1 MLKFLVAAVLASLI
15 SACGSGGGD
24 SSDDD
29 GVVPDVVPSN
39 IVRVECAVFESG
51 NTNVPVAGADI
62 NYKAGAKSYST
73 TSSASGSCR
82 LDLPVADV
90 VGVTSPRGTVS
101 KTGYEP
107 QTLLISACPNLQGGT
122 TCIVPV
128 PMVKVASNIS
138 IPVGGDTV
146 WHLGDEQFAGG
157 ANDLFQKSTDTT
169 TLLGTDPSDDK
180 PYLEFSIPDWATKV
194 QAGGYTKATVTLD
207 IKGMQTAICANNAVA
222 LAGAAGTPTQPGAN
236 SPVDGSWKR
245 ESFDFLVADVGA
257 LSTNARIVVTT
268 GKCDVTNDFDDFEIN
283 RLRVEFSK

>member
-1 MLKFLVAAVLASLI
+1 
-15 SACGSGGGD
+15 
-24 SSDDD
+24 
-29 GVVPDVVPSN
+29 
-39 IVRVECAVFESG
+39 
-51 NTNVPVAGADI
+51 
-62 NYKAGAKSYST
+62 
-73 TSSASGSCR
+73 
-82 LDLPVADV
+82 
-90 VGVTSPRGTVS
+90 
-101 KTGYEP
+101 
-107 QTLLISACPNLQGGT
+107 
-122 TCIVPV
+122 
-128 PMVKVASNIS
+128 MVKVASDIS

-146 WHLGDEQFAGG
+146 WHPGDEQFAGG
-157 ANDLFQKSTDTT
+157 ANDLFQKSPDTT

-180 PYLEFSIPDWATKV
+180 PYLEFSIPDWAAKV

-283 RLRVEFSK
+283 RLCVEFSK